1 MFDIFRLTNLQLRS
15 IIKTKKYEEAYIMP
29 LLPGT
34 PGERISDLCNGRH
47 ISQKE
52 LAKRIGV
59 SAPQLSRIVSGETKT
74 LSSDILIAVAKEFK
88 VSTDYILGLSE
99 VSARKSYDIF
109 ELGFSEGAAKGLVT
123 GAVDMDILNRLLEHK
138 NFPKLT
144 NLIRIYFKD
153 TAARGIMARNQIID
167 MATASLSDFVKEHPD
182 KRAEVRED
190 LQFMSAQKLGE
201 HEAEMEKIKSVFLAI
216 LRDIKKDIDDG
227 TPPGELVT
235 AAMLHAVQKEI
246 KGNKKPPT
254 MDDITDAVVGQLG
267 QFIPMDE
274 KSTALFKQLM
284 KNSMTAQSSKKS
296 N

>member
-1 MFDIFRLTNLQLRS
+1 
-15 IIKTKKYEEAYIMP
+15 MP

-99 VSARKSYDIF
+99 VSSRKSYDIF

-123 GAVDMDILNRLLEHK
+123 KVVDMEILNRLLAHK
-138 NFPKLT
+138 SFPYLLG
-144 NLIRIYFKD
+144 LIRIYFQD
-153 TAARGIMARNQIID
+153 TAKAGIMARNRIID
-167 MATASLSDFVKEHPD
+167 MATSSLTDAMKNHPEN
-182 KRAEVRED
+182 RAEARKGI
-190 LQFMSAQKLGE
+190 QFINAQKLGE
-201 HEAEMEKIKSVFLAI
+201 HEAEIEKIKSVFLAI

-227 TPPGELVT
+227 TPPGEPVT
-235 AAMLHAVQKEI
+235 AAMLQAVQKEI
-246 KGNKKPPT
+246 KGSNKKPPT

-274 KSTALFKQLM
+274 KSTALFRQLM
-284 KNSMTAQSSKKS
+284 KNSITAQSGKK
-296 N
+296 

>member
-1 MFDIFRLTNLQLRS
+1 
-15 IIKTKKYEEAYIMP
+15 MP

-109 ELGFSEGAAKGLVT
+109 EMGFSEGSAKGLVT
-123 GAVDMDILNRLLEHK
+123 KAVDMEILNRLLEHK
-138 NFPKLT
+138 GFPKLT

-153 TAARGIMARNQIID
+153 TAKAGIMARNQIID
-167 MATASLSDFVKEHPD
+167 MATASLSDYVKEHPD
-182 KRAEVRED
+182 KRPEVRED

-201 HEAEMEKIKSVFLAI
+201 HEAEMEKIKNIFLSI
-216 LRDIKKDIDDG
+216 LRDIKKDIDSG
-227 TPPGELVT
+227 KQPEKTAS
-235 AAMLHAVQKEI
+235 AAMIQAIQDEI
-246 KGNKKPPT
+246 RERDPKTLTK
-254 MDDITDAVVGQLG
+254 DDVTEIVVNQLG
-267 QFIPMDE
+267 LVAPMGE
-274 KSTALFKQLM
+274 KTTSLFRKLLKGMM
-284 KNSMTAQSSKKS
+284 K
-296 N
+296 

>member
-1 MFDIFRLTNLQLRS
+1 
-15 IIKTKKYEEAYIMP
+15 MP

-74 LSSDILIAVAKEFK
+74 INSDLLIAVAKEFK

-99 VSARKSYDIF
+99 VSTRKSYDIF
-109 ELGFSEGAAKGLVT
+109 ELGFSEGAARGLVT
-123 GAVDMDILNRLLEHK
+123 GTLDMEILNRLLEHK
-138 NFPKLT
+138 SFPKLT

-182 KRAEVRED
+182 KRAEVREN
-190 LQFMSAQKLGE
+190 LQFMSAQKLGK
-201 HEAEMEKIKSVFLAI
+201 HEAEIEKIKSIFLSI
-216 LRDIKKDIDDG
+216 LRDIKKDIDSG
-227 TPPGELVT
+227 KQPEKTAT
-235 AAMLHAVQKEI
+235 AAMIQAIQDEI
-246 KGNKKPPT
+246 RERDPKTLTK
-254 MDDITDAVVGQLG
+254 DDVTEIVVNQLG
-267 QFIPMDE
+267 LVAPMGE
-274 KSTALFKQLM
+274 KTTGLFRKLLKGMM
-284 KNSMTAQSSKKS
+284 K
-296 N
+296 

>member
-1 MFDIFRLTNLQLRS
+1 
-15 IIKTKKYEEAYIMP
+15 MP

-52 LAKRIGV
+52 LAKRIGL

-123 GAVDMDILNRLLEHK
+123 KAVDMEILNRLLEHK
-138 NFPKLT
+138 NIPKLT

-201 HEAEMEKIKSVFLAI
+201 HEAEMEKIKNIFLSI
-216 LRDIKKDIDDG
+216 LRDIKKDIDSG
-227 TPPGELVT
+227 KQPEKTAS
-235 AAMLHAVQKEI
+235 AAMIQAIQDEI
-246 KGNKKPPT
+246 RERDPKTLTK
-254 MDDITDAVVGQLG
+254 DDVTEIVVNQLG
-267 QFIPMDE
+267 LIAPMGE
-274 KSTALFKQLM
+274 KTTGLFRKLLKGMM
-284 KNSMTAQSSKKS
+284 K
-296 N
+296 

>member
-1 MFDIFRLTNLQLRS
+1 M
-15 IIKTKKYEEAYIMP
+15 A

-109 ELGFSEGAAKGLVT
+109 EIGFSEGGARGLVT
-123 GAVDMDILNRLLEHK
+123 GAVDMEILNRMLEHK
-138 NFPKLT
+138 QFPKLT

-153 TAARGIMARNQIID
+153 TAARGIMTRNQIID

-190 LQFMSAQKLGE
+190 LQFMSAQKLGQ
-201 HEAEMEKIKSVFLAI
+201 HEAEMEKIKSIFLSI
-216 LRDIKKDIDDG
+216 LRDIKKDIDNGKQPEKTVSTAMIQAIQDEIREHDPKAL
-227 TPPGELVT
+227 TKDDVT
-235 AAMLHAVQKEI
+235 EI
-246 KGNKKPPT
+246 
-254 MDDITDAVVGQLG
+254 VVNQLG
-267 QFIPMDE
+267 LVAPMGE
-274 KSTALFKQLM
+274 KTIGLFRKLLKGMM
-284 KNSMTAQSSKKS
+284 K
-296 N
+296 

>member
-1 MFDIFRLTNLQLRS
+1 
-15 IIKTKKYEEAYIMP
+15 MP

-34 PGERISDLCNGRH
+34 PGERISDLCNGRP

-88 VSTDYILGLSE
+88 VTTDYILGLSE
-99 VSARKSYDIF
+99 VSSRKSYDIF
-109 ELGFSEGAAKGLVT
+109 EMGFSEGAAKGLVT
-123 GAVDMDILNRLLEHK
+123 KAVDMEILNRLLEHK

-167 MATASLSDFVKEHPD
+167 MATASLSDFVKEHPE

-201 HEAEMEKIKSVFLAI
+201 HEAETEKIKNIFLAI
-216 LRDIKKDIDDG
+216 LRDIKKDIDSGKQPEKTASSAMIQAIQDEIRERDPK
-227 TPPGELVT
+227 TLTKDDVT
-235 AAMLHAVQKEI
+235 EI
-246 KGNKKPPT
+246 
-254 MDDITDAVVGQLG
+254 VVNQLG
-267 QFIPMDE
+267 LVAPMGE
-274 KSTALFKQLM
+274 KTTGLFRKLLKGMM
-284 KNSMTAQSSKKS
+284 K
-296 N
+296 

>member
-15 IIKTKKYEEAYIMP
+15 IIKSKKYEEAYIMP

-99 VSARKSYDIF
+99 VSTRKSYDIF
-109 ELGFSEGAAKGLVT
+109 EIGFSEGAAKGLVS
-123 GAVDMDILNRLLEHK
+123 GALDMEILNRLLGHK

-167 MATASLSDFVKEHPD
+167 MAPASLSDFVEEHPD

-190 LQFMSAQKLGE
+190 LQFMSAQKLGK
-201 HEAEMEKIKSVFLAI
+201 HEAEIEKIKSIFLSI
-216 LRDIKKDIDDG
+216 LLDIKKDIDSG
-227 TPPGELVT
+227 KQPEKTAT
-235 AAMLHAVQKEI
+235 AAMIQGVQDEI
-246 KGNKKPPT
+246 KKRSQEHLSK
-254 MDDITDAVVGQLG
+254 DDVADIVVN
-267 QFIPMDE
+267 QFGLASKMNE
-274 KSTALFKQLM
+274 KSISLFKKLM
-284 KNSMTAQSSKKS
+284 KGMMK
-296 N
+296 

>member
-1 MFDIFRLTNLQLRS
+1 
-15 IIKTKKYEEAYIMP
+15 MP

-74 LSSDILIAVAKEFK
+74 INSDLLIAVAKEFK
-88 VSTDYILGLSE
+88 VSADYILGLSE

-109 ELGFSEGAAKGLVT
+109 EIGFSEGVAKGLLS
-123 GAVDMDILNRLLEHK
+123 GAVDMEILNRLLGHK

-216 LRDIKKDIDDG
+216 LRDIKKDIDSG
-227 TPPGELVT
+227 KQPEKTAS
-235 AAMLHAVQKEI
+235 AAMIQAIQNEI
-246 KGNKKPPT
+246 RERDPKTLTK
-254 MDDITDAVVGQLG
+254 DDVTEIVVNQLG
-267 QFIPMDE
+267 LIAPMGE
-274 KSTALFKQLM
+274 KTTGLFRKLLKGMM
-284 KNSMTAQSSKKS
+284 K
-296 N
+296 

>member
-1 MFDIFRLTNLQLRS
+1 
-15 IIKTKKYEEAYIMP
+15 MP

-74 LSSDILIAVAKEFK
+74 INSDLLIAVAKEFR

-109 ELGFSEGAAKGLVT
+109 EIGFSEGAARGLVT
-123 GAVDMDILNRLLEHK
+123 GAMDMDILNRLLEHK

-153 TAARGIMARNQIID
+153 TAARGIMTRNQIID

-182 KRAEVRED
+182 KQAEVRKD
-190 LQFMSAQKLGE
+190 LQFMSAQKLGK
-201 HEAEMEKIKSVFLAI
+201 HEAEIEKIKSIFLSI
-216 LRDIKKDIDDG
+216 LRDIKKDIDSG
-227 TPPGELVT
+227 KQPEKTAT
-235 AAMLHAVQKEI
+235 AAMIQAIQEEI
-246 KGNKKPPT
+246 RERDPKTLTKDEVT
-254 MDDITDAVVGQLG
+254 EIVVNQLG
-267 QFIPMDE
+267 LVAPLGE
-274 KSTALFKQLM
+274 KTSGLFRKLLKGMM
-284 KNSMTAQSSKKS
+284 K
-296 N
+296 

>member
-1 MFDIFRLTNLQLRS
+1 
-15 IIKTKKYEEAYIMP
+15 MP

-99 VSARKSYDIF
+99 VSSRKSYDIF

-123 GAVDMDILNRLLEHK
+123 GAVDMEIFNRLLEHK
-138 NFPKLT
+138 SFPKLT

-153 TAARGIMARNQIID
+153 TAAKGIMARNQIID

-201 HEAEMEKIKSVFLAI
+201 HEAEIEKIKNIFLSI
-216 LRDIKKDIDDG
+216 LRDIKKDIDSG
-227 TPPGELVT
+227 KQPEKTAT
-235 AAMLHAVQKEI
+235 AAMLQGVQDEIRERDPKTLTKDDVTEIVVNQLGLVAPMGEKTTGLFRKLI
-246 KGNKKPPT
+246 KG
-254 MDDITDAVVGQLG
+254 M
-267 QFIPMDE
+267 
-274 KSTALFKQLM
+274 M
-284 KNSMTAQSSKKS
+284 K
-296 N
+296 

>member
-1 MFDIFRLTNLQLRS
+1 
-15 IIKTKKYEEAYIMP
+15 MP

-74 LSSDILIAVAKEFK
+74 INSDLLIAVAKEFR

-123 GAVDMDILNRLLEHK
+123 GAVDMEILNRMLEHK
-138 NFPKLT
+138 QFPKLT

-153 TAARGIMARNQIID
+153 TAARGIMTRNQIID

-190 LQFMSAQKLGE
+190 LQFISAQKLGE
-201 HEAEMEKIKSVFLAI
+201 HEAEIEKIKNIFLSI
-216 LRDIKKDIDDG
+216 LRDIKKDIDSG
-227 TPPGELVT
+227 KQPEKTAS
-235 AAMLHAVQKEI
+235 AAMIQAIQDEI
-246 KGNKKPPT
+246 RERDPKTLTK
-254 MDDITDAVVGQLG
+254 DDVTEIVVNQLG
-267 QFIPMDE
+267 LVAPMSE
-274 KSTALFKQLM
+274 KTTGLFRKLLKGMM
-284 KNSMTAQSSKKS
+284 K
-296 N
+296 

>member
-1 MFDIFRLTNLQLRS
+1 
-15 IIKTKKYEEAYIMP
+15 MP

-123 GAVDMDILNRLLEHK
+123 GAVDMEILNRK
-138 NFPKLT
+138 F
-144 NLIRIYFKD
+144 IVVKD
-153 TAARGIMARNQIID
+153 SQ
-167 MATASLSDFVKEHPD
+167 V
-182 KRAEVRED
+182 
-190 LQFMSAQKLGE
+190 
-201 HEAEMEKIKSVFLAI
+201 
-216 LRDIKKDIDDG
+216 
-227 TPPGELVT
+227 
-235 AAMLHAVQKEI
+235 
-246 KGNKKPPT
+246 
-254 MDDITDAVVGQLG
+254 
-267 QFIPMDE
+267 
-274 KSTALFKQLM
+274 
-284 KNSMTAQSSKKS
+284 
-296 N
+296 

>member
-1 MFDIFRLTNLQLRS
+1 
-15 IIKTKKYEEAYIMP
+15 MP

-52 LAKRIGV
+52 LAKRIGL

-99 VSARKSYDIF
+99 VSTRKSYDIF

-123 GAVDMDILNRLLEHK
+123 KAVDMEILNRLLEHK
-138 NFPKLT
+138 SFPKLT

-167 MATASLSDFVKEHPD
+167 MATASLSDYVKEHPD

-190 LQFMSAQKLGE
+190 LHFMSAQKLGE
-201 HEAEMEKIKSVFLAI
+201 HEAEMEKIKNIFLSI
-216 LRDIKKDIDDG
+216 LRDIKKDIDSGKQPEKTDS
-227 TPPGELVT
+227 
-235 AAMLHAVQKEI
+235 AAMIQAIQDEI
-246 KGNKKPPT
+246 RERDPKTLTK
-254 MDDITDAVVGQLG
+254 DDVTEIVVNQLG
-267 QFIPMDE
+267 LVAPMGE
-274 KSTALFKQLM
+274 KTTGLFRKLLKGMM
-284 KNSMTAQSSKKS
+284 K
-296 N
+296 

>member
-1 MFDIFRLTNLQLRS
+1 
-15 IIKTKKYEEAYIMP
+15 MP

-74 LSSDILIAVAKEFK
+74 INSDLLIAVAQEFK

-109 ELGFSEGAAKGLVT
+109 EIGFSEGAAKGLVT
-123 GAVDMDILNRLLEHK
+123 GAVDMEILNRLLEHK

-167 MATASLSDFVKEHPD
+167 MATASLSDFVKDHPD

-190 LQFMSAQKLGE
+190 LQFMSAQKLGK
-201 HEAEMEKIKSVFLAI
+201 HEAEIEKIKSIFLSI
-216 LRDIKKDIDDG
+216 LRDIKKDIDSG
-227 TPPGELVT
+227 KQPEKTAT
-235 AAMLHAVQKEI
+235 AAMIQAIQDEI
-246 KGNKKPPT
+246 RERDPKTLTKDEVT
-254 MDDITDAVVGQLG
+254 EIVVNQLG
-267 QFIPMDE
+267 LVAPLGE
-274 KSTALFKQLM
+274 KTSGLFRKLLKGMM
-284 KNSMTAQSSKKS
+284 K
-296 N
+296 

>member
-1 MFDIFRLTNLQLRS
+1 
-15 IIKTKKYEEAYIMP
+15 MP

-74 LSSDILIAVAKEFK
+74 LNSDILIAVAKEFK

-109 ELGFSEGAAKGLVT
+109 EIGFSEGAAKGLVT

-138 NFPKLT
+138 SFPKLT

-190 LQFMSAQKLGE
+190 LQFMSAQKLGK
-201 HEAEMEKIKSVFLAI
+201 HEAEIEKIKSIFLSI
-216 LRDIKKDIDDG
+216 LLDIKKDIDSG
-227 TPPGELVT
+227 KQPEKTAT
-235 AAMLHAVQKEI
+235 AAMIQAIQEEI
-246 KGNKKPPT
+246 RERDPKTLTKDEVT
-254 MDDITDAVVGQLG
+254 EIVVNQLG
-267 QFIPMDE
+267 LVAPLGE
-274 KSTALFKQLM
+274 KPSGLFRKLLKGMM
-284 KNSMTAQSSKKS
+284 K
-296 N
+296 

>member
-1 MFDIFRLTNLQLRS
+1 
-15 IIKTKKYEEAYIMP
+15 MP

-74 LSSDILIAVAKEFK
+74 INSDLLIAVAKEFK
-88 VSTDYILGLSE
+88 VSSDYILGLSE

-109 ELGFSEGAAKGLVT
+109 EIGFSEGAAKGLVT
-123 GAVDMDILNRLLEHK
+123 GAVDMEILSRLLEHK

-167 MATASLSDFVKEHPD
+167 MATASLSDFVKDHPD

-190 LQFMSAQKLGE
+190 LQFMSAQKLGK
-201 HEAEMEKIKSVFLAI
+201 HEAEIEKIKSIFLSI
-216 LRDIKKDIDDG
+216 LRDIKKDIDSG
-227 TPPGELVT
+227 NQPEKTAT
-235 AAMLHAVQKEI
+235 AAMIQAIQEEI
-246 KGNKKPPT
+246 RERDPKTLTKDEVT
-254 MDDITDAVVGQLG
+254 EIVVNQLG
-267 QFIPMDE
+267 LVAPLGE
-274 KSTALFKQLM
+274 KTSGLFRKLLKGMM
-284 KNSMTAQSSKKS
+284 K
-296 N
+296 

>member
-1 MFDIFRLTNLQLRS
+1 
-15 IIKTKKYEEAYIMP
+15 MP

-74 LSSDILIAVAKEFK
+74 INSDLLIAVAKEFK
-88 VSTDYILGLSE
+88 VSSDYILGLSE

-123 GAVDMDILNRLLEHK
+123 GAVDMEILNRMLEHK
-138 NFPKLT
+138 QFPKLT

-153 TAARGIMARNQIID
+153 TAARGIMTRNQIID

-190 LQFMSAQKLGE
+190 LQFISAQKLGE
-201 HEAEMEKIKSVFLAI
+201 HEAEIEKIKNIFLSI
-216 LRDIKKDIDDG
+216 LRDIKKDIDSG
-227 TPPGELVT
+227 KQPEKTAS
-235 AAMLHAVQKEI
+235 AAMIQAIQDEI
-246 KGNKKPPT
+246 RERDPKTLTK
-254 MDDITDAVVGQLG
+254 DDVTEIVVNQLG
-267 QFIPMDE
+267 LVAPMSE
-274 KSTALFKQLM
+274 KTTGLFRKLLKGMM
-284 KNSMTAQSSKKS
+284 K
-296 N
+296 

>member
-1 MFDIFRLTNLQLRS
+1 
-15 IIKTKKYEEAYIMP
+15 MP

-74 LSSDILIAVAKEFK
+74 LNSDILIAVAKEFK
-88 VSTDYILGLSE
+88 VSSDYILGLSE

-109 ELGFSEGAAKGLVT
+109 ELGFSEGAARGLVT
-123 GAVDMDILNRLLEHK
+123 GTLDMEILNRLLEHK
-138 NFPKLT
+138 SFPKLT

-167 MATASLSDFVKEHPD
+167 MATASLSDFVKDHPD
-182 KRAEVRED
+182 KRAEVKED

-201 HEAEMEKIKSVFLAI
+201 HEAEIEKIKNIFLSI
-216 LRDIKKDIDDG
+216 LRDIKKDIDSG
-227 TPPGELVT
+227 KQPEKTAS
-235 AAMLHAVQKEI
+235 AAMIQAIQDEI
-246 KGNKKPPT
+246 RERDPKTLTK
-254 MDDITDAVVGQLG
+254 DDVTEIVVNQLG
-267 QFIPMDE
+267 LVAPMGE
-274 KSTALFKQLM
+274 KTTGLFRKLLKGM
-284 KNSMTAQSSKKS
+284 MR
-296 N
+296 

>member
-1 MFDIFRLTNLQLRS
+1 
-15 IIKTKKYEEAYIMP
+15 MP

-109 ELGFSEGAAKGLVT
+109 EIGFSEGAAKGFVT
-123 GAVDMDILNRLLEHK
+123 GAVDMEILNRLLEHK
-138 NFPKLT
+138 SFPKLT

-167 MATASLSDFVKEHPD
+167 MATASLSDFVKDHPD

-190 LQFMSAQKLGE
+190 IQFMSAQKLGK
-201 HEAEMEKIKSVFLAI
+201 HEAEIEKIKNIFLSI
-216 LRDIKKDIDDG
+216 LRDIKKDIDSG
-227 TPPGELVT
+227 KQPEKTAS
-235 AAMLHAVQKEI
+235 AAMIQAIQDEI
-246 KGNKKPPT
+246 RERDPKMLTK
-254 MDDITDAVVGQLG
+254 DDVTEIVVNQLG
-267 QFIPMDE
+267 LVAPMGE
-274 KSTALFKQLM
+274 KTTGLFRKLLKGMM
-284 KNSMTAQSSKKS
+284 K
-296 N
+296 

>member
-1 MFDIFRLTNLQLRS
+1 
-15 IIKTKKYEEAYIMP
+15 MP

-74 LSSDILIAVAKEFK
+74 INSDLLIAVAKEFK
-88 VSTDYILGLSE
+88 VSSDYILGLSE
-99 VSARKSYDIF
+99 VSDRKSYDIF

-123 GAVDMDILNRLLEHK
+123 KAVDMEILNRLLEHK
-138 NFPKLT
+138 SFPKLT

-153 TAARGIMARNQIID
+153 TAKAGIMARNQIID

-216 LRDIKKDIDDG
+216 LRNIKKDIDNG
-227 TPPGELVT
+227 KQPEKTAS
-235 AAMLHAVQKEI
+235 AAMIQAIQDEI
-246 KGNKKPPT
+246 RERDPKTLTK
-254 MDDITDAVVGQLG
+254 DDVTEIVVNQLG
-267 QFIPMDE
+267 LVAPMSE
-274 KSTALFKQLM
+274 KTTGLFRKLLKGMM
-284 KNSMTAQSSKKS
+284 K
-296 N
+296 

>member
-1 MFDIFRLTNLQLRS
+1 
-15 IIKTKKYEEAYIMP
+15 MP

-74 LSSDILIAVAKEFK
+74 INSDLLIAVAKEFR

-99 VSARKSYDIF
+99 VSSRKSYDIF
-109 ELGFSEGAAKGLVT
+109 ELGFSESAAKGLVT
-123 GAVDMDILNRLLEHK
+123 KAVDMEILNRLLEHK

-153 TAARGIMARNQIID
+153 TAASGIMARNQIID
-167 MATASLSDFVKEHPD
+167 MATASLSDFVKDHPD

-190 LQFMSAQKLGE
+190 LQFMSAQKLGK
-201 HEAEMEKIKSVFLAI
+201 HEAEIEKIKSIFLSI
-216 LRDIKKDIDDG
+216 LRDIKKDIDSG
-227 TPPGELVT
+227 KQTEKTAT
-235 AAMLHAVQKEI
+235 AAMIQAIQEEI
-246 KGNKKPPT
+246 RERDPKTLTKDEVT
-254 MDDITDAVVGQLG
+254 EIVVNQLG
-267 QFIPMDE
+267 LVAPLGE
-274 KSTALFKQLM
+274 KTSGLFRKLLKGMM
-284 KNSMTAQSSKKS
+284 K
-296 N
+296 

>member
-1 MFDIFRLTNLQLRS
+1 M
-15 IIKTKKYEEAYIMP
+15 IKSKKYEEAYIMP

-99 VSARKSYDIF
+99 VSTRKSYDIF
-109 ELGFSEGAAKGLVT
+109 ELGFSEGATKGLVT
-123 GAVDMDILNRLLEHK
+123 GAVDMEILNRLLEHK

-190 LQFMSAQKLGE
+190 LQFMSAQKLGK
-201 HEAEMEKIKSVFLAI
+201 HEAEIEKIKSIFLSI
-216 LRDIKKDIDDG
+216 LLDIKKDIDSG
-227 TPPGELVT
+227 KQPEKTAT
-235 AAMLHAVQKEI
+235 AAMLQGVQDEI
-246 KGNKKPPT
+246 KERSQEHLSK
-254 MDDITDAVVGQLG
+254 DDVADIVVN
-267 QFIPMDE
+267 QFGLASKMNE
-274 KSTALFKQLM
+274 KSISLFKKLM
-284 KNSMTAQSSKKS
+284 KGMMK
-296 N
+296 

>member
-1 MFDIFRLTNLQLRS
+1 
-15 IIKTKKYEEAYIMP
+15 MP

-74 LSSDILIAVAKEFK
+74 INSDILIAVAKEFK
-88 VSTDYILGLSE
+88 VSSDYILGLSE

-109 ELGFSEGAAKGLVT
+109 EIGFSDAAAKGLVT
-123 GAVDMDILNRLLEHK
+123 GAVDMEILNRLLEHK
-138 NFPKLT
+138 SFPKLT

-190 LQFMSAQKLGE
+190 LQFMSAQKLGK
-201 HEAEMEKIKSVFLAI
+201 HEAEIEKIKSIFLSI
-216 LRDIKKDIDDG
+216 LRDIKKDIDSRKQPEK
-227 TPPGELVT
+227 TAS
-235 AAMLHAVQKEI
+235 AAMIQAIQDEI
-246 KGNKKPPT
+246 RERDPKTLTK
-254 MDDITDAVVGQLG
+254 DDVTEIVVNQLG
-267 QFIPMDE
+267 LVAPMGE
-274 KSTALFKQLM
+274 KTTGLFRKLLKGM
-284 KNSMTAQSSKKS
+284 IK
-296 N
+296 